1 MLDWDDLKVFLAV
14 SRSGTTLG
22 AARDLG
28 VNQTTVSRRVQ
39 TLEHALGLT
48 LFVRRNTGYALTEHG
63 RALTAAAE
71 RAAAAVA
78 ALEGEAERL
87 RPADGRGAP
96 HHGAGIGLRA
106 ADRADRGR
114 LPQAEPGR
122 ARRTGVER
130 EVPGPEGGEVDVAFR
145 ATGRPLPESLVA
157 QRLPSFG
164 WTVYCS
170 EGYRAEH
177 GCPTTPEALKDHAAV
192 VYDKALAAAPQGRW
206 FAARIDPTRVV
217 ARTNTVLNMRGL
229 LEAGIGVGL
238 LPCVEADFGPG
249 LRRCFEPPDEIAAP
263 WWLVMTPEVA
273 RTPLARRFADF
284 AAARLRAQRRLL
296 QGRAGVILDAGRV
309 MTSEA

>member
-87 RPADGRGAP
+87 RRLTAGELRITAP
-96 HHGAGIGLRA
+96 ESVFA
-106 ADRADRGR
+106 R
-114 LPQAEPGR
+114 LIAPIVVAFRKQNPGVR
-122 ARRTGVER
+122 IEQVSSER
-130 EVPGPEGGEVDVAFR
+130 YLDLEGGEVDIAFR

-177 GCPTTPEALKDHAAV
+177 GCPTTPEELKDHAAV

-206 FAARIDPTRVV
+206 FLARIDPTRVV

-284 AAARLRAQRRLL
+284 AAARLRPQRRLL
-296 QGRAGVILDAGRV
+296 RGEPQ
-309 MTSEA
+309 